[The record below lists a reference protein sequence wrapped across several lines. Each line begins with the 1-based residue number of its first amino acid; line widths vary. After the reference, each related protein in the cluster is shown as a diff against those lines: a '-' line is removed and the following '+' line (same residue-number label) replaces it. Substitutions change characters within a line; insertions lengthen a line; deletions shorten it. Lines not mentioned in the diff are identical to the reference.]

1 MGFQPQ
7 ISTEHLPVQKSHSG
21 PNCLTGREE
30 RSPDTDWNGVV
41 GEALQVGAKGENV
54 SSPGI
59 SEKDGD
65 PQQEASCQGP
75 KPCLLSEVVTQAD
88 SKV

>member
-1 MGFQPQ
+1 M
-7 ISTEHLPVQKSHSG
+7 
-21 PNCLTGREE
+21 
-30 RSPDTDWNGVV
+30 

-75 KPCLLSEVVTQAD
+75 EPCLLSEVVTQAD
-88 SKV
+88 SKQE